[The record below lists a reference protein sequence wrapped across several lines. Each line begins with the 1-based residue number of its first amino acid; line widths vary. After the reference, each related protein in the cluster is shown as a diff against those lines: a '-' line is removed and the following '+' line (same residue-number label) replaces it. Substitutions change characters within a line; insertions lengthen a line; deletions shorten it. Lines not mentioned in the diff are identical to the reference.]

1 MLLPAKLAFTLNLR
15 QYPPVDVLVNLCAS
29 PDEKVACQI
38 YYYSLPRLLTLFF
51 RLERPH

>member
-29 PDEKVACQI
+29 PDEKVACHNC
-38 YYYSLPRLLTLFF
+38 YSLPPLLTLFF